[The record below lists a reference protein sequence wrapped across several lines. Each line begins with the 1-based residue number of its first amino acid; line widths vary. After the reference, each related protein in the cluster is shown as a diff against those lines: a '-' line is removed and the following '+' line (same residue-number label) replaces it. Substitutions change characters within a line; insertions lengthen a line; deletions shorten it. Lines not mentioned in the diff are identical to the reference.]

1 MSTQI
6 TLSKLITPITEDGIP
21 DQRHLASL
29 KRILQEIGED
39 TAKNLLQFAEST
51 ALLQRGAADNGLR
64 LAIAISNEAEYLEK
78 NHRFDKG
85 NKYGWQS
92 KRLRKQAQRMLESVG
107 FKRSNAHKL
116 AATADWLTSR
126 HTDKDE

>member
-21 DQRHLASL
+21 DQRHLSSL

-51 ALLQRGAADNGLR
+51 ALLQRRATDDGLR
-64 LAIAISNEAEYLEK
+64 LAIAISMKENISIEIIDSMGAISLGGRQ
-78 NHRFDKG
+78 NG
-85 NKYGWQS
+85 LGS
-92 KRLRKQAQRMLESVG
+92 KHSGCLSQ
-107 FKRSNAHKL
+107 
-116 AATADWLTSR
+116 
-126 HTDKDE
+126 

>member
-39 TAKNLLQFAEST
+39 TAKNLLQLQNQ
-51 ALLQRGAADNGLR
+51 LL
-64 LAIAISNEAEYLEK
+64 
-78 NHRFDKG
+78 F
-85 NKYGWQS
+85 
-92 KRLRKQAQRMLESVG
+92 
-107 FKRSNAHKL
+107 FKDVL
-116 AATADWLTSR
+116 QMMDYDLQ
-126 HTDKDE
+126 